1 MTSHLL
7 NQHAILCDA
16 ATPAQLLFQDPASP
30 SMIAIIALHHEIS
43 YILLLIAGS
52 LGYLLYRPVYSHSRT
67 NQSHSLYNSDQS
79 TLEII

>member
-1 MTSHLL
+1 MIQSP
-7 NQHAILCDA
+7 NIVCDA
-16 ATPAQLLFQDPASP
+16 PIPSSLAFQDPASP

-52 LGYLLYRPVYSHSRT
+52 LGYLLCRPVQSHTRIQ
-67 NQSHSLYNSDQS
+67 QSHSLYSHEQS